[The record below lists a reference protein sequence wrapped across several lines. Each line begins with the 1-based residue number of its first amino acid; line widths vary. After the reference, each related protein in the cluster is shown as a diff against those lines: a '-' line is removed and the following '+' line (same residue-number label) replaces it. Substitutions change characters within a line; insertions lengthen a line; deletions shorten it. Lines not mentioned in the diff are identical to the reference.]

1 MRFPFLQILS
11 LRHDDSRQS
20 PLVVRVKEE
29 DDHDMLDATPTP
41 PPPPP
46 PAAARL
52 TPLRP
57 SQDTTCGSLP
67 SLLVPPSKK
76 RRVTVSGGPHALG
89 LNTDVRAP
97 SLDPSSTTPISP
109 AVMGFTIGRD
119 DPTAIEQVR
128 SMLTVKQR
136 QKALIEQRRGSVAG
150 AMIINPSN
158 ALSNEQ
164 RRGSVAGILTV
175 PPNGDSPRPP
185 DIRLSSA
192 NPSNSAEDR
201 PSPKPATSVR
211 NVRRSPNL
219 GAIASTSRRVV
230 NSPSAPSQNGS
241 GHPTSPQNMTVSS
254 QPIPL
259 TTNKHL
265 PTPPISFARRRAG
278 QFGPGKNKPA
288 DIVISP
294 RETQSPDQFAPS
306 IQSAPPVPHAQS
318 IGRFPMTIPRLPSA
332 MGDSQKIQRVTS
344 GKVPP
349 TPTRLTMQ
357 RGSSTTGG
365 GIAGR
370 SPPAS
375 VPISSTL
382 VPPTPTSLHR
392 PGYVGEK
399 SAFLAPFEMFYD
411 SLNDSKQLKGWLS
424 EQLQKSNALIQ
435 SLQHQQENIDDIVER
450 AIEKKTGKMRDEITG
465 LHQKVEE
472 LEGALRLA
480 RADESSRR
488 SSVDMF
494 GVGKG
499 KGKYLA
505 RNGLISAPEPPVTY
519 TFPPV
524 EPPKSDEFLRRLS
537 SPGWGHETDR
547 EGRLSERPPHS
558 ASSIRHEPLRP
569 QPMDSSQTRS
579 LQSQPRSAFAP
590 LDPAVKH
597 TLVPANSRSSLP
609 PRPPQAERSATHHH
623 RTTSD
628 LNGVGKPPDDGSP
641 TSGGPSRRDVIMSPP
656 QDIRRAPADTG

>member
-1 MRFPFLQILS
+1 VRFPFLLDS
-11 LRHDDSRQS
+11 LRHNDSRQS

-41 PPPPP
+41 P
-46 PAAARL
+46 ATAARL

-57 SQDTTCGSLP
+57 SQDTTGVSLP

-150 AMIINPSN
+150 AVIVNPSN
-158 ALSNEQ
+158 SLSNEQ

-175 PPNGDSPRPP
+175 PPSGDSPRPP

-201 PSPKPATSVR
+201 PSPKPAASVR
-211 NVRRSPNL
+211 VRRSPNL
-219 GAIASTSRRVV
+219 SAIASTSRRVV
-230 NSPSAPSQNGS
+230 NSPSTSSQSGS
-241 GHPTSPQNMTVSS
+241 GHPTSPKTMTVSS
-254 QPIPL
+254 QPMPV

-265 PTPPISFARRRAG
+265 PPPPISFARRRAG

-357 RGSSTTGG
+357 RGSSTAGG
-365 GIAGR
+365 GITGR

-399 SAFLAPFEMFYD
+399 PAFLAPFEMFYD
-411 SLNDSKQLKGWLS
+411 SLNDSKQLKSWLS

-435 SLQHQQENIDDIVER
+435 SLQHQQDNIDDIVER
-450 AIEKKTGKMRDEITG
+450 AIEKKMGKMRDEITG

-480 RADESSRR
+480 RADELGRR
-488 SSVDMF
+488 SSVDVF

-499 KGKYLA
+499 RGKYLA
-505 RNGLISAPEPPVTY
+505 RNGLIPAPEPPVTY

-547 EGRLSERPPHS
+547 EGRLSERPPPHS
-558 ASSIRHEPLRP
+558 ASSIRHEHLRP

-579 LQSQPRSAFAP
+579 QPRSGFAP

-597 TLVPANSRSSLP
+597 TLMPLNSRSSLP
-609 PRPPQAERSATHHH
+609 PRPPQAERSASHHH
-623 RTTSD
+623 RSTSD
-628 LNGVGKPPDDGSP
+628 LNGVGKPPDDGPSA
-641 TSGGPSRRDVIMSPP
+641 TGGSSRRDVIMSPP